1 MARSNRTLW
10 LIAGITA
17 AVLLLAAI
25 VALAVVAIRLG
36 ATRGTTATAPTMPP
50 TPTQSPGEATPAA
63 AESPSPSMLS
73 PIPPRP
79 GATAAGDAA
88 PLPEQPTAL
97 PTGLPTATPTPTL
110 TMTPLPPGVV
120 LAHSGDGPGATP
132 TVELPEGVY
141 RVFFQ
146 TDAPFDALEPV
157 VEEGPCDENPFFD
170 ETSGPFEGSATYRSI
185 GCRVHFQVS
194 GIDGSWTL
202 TVETADGSGLLTPP
216 ASFSGDGPATTDLID
231 LPVGDYLLVFTTDS
245 PYSMVVAI
253 VTDGLCR
260 EWPVFLLTEPGRFET
275 PYNSTGCRVVFQV
288 GSVTAGWEL
297 SILPEE

>member
-17 AVLLLAAI
+17 AVLALAAI

-36 ATRGTTATAPTMPP
+36 ATSGTTATAPTMPP
-50 TPTQSPGEATPAA
+50 TPTSSPGEATPIVAA
-63 AESPSPSMLS
+63 SPSPSMLS

-79 GATAAGDAA
+79 GATAAEEAA

-97 PTGLPTATPTPTL
+97 ATGGPTATPTL